1 MKIILRHLNCWAASE
16 FPGCST
22 TFLLVQQQVWYVHG
36 MHQCRFIGKSI
47 VLRQSQSEAQPLQDH
62 TWDFQ
67 DMRGGC
73 EYAKHLAFVGN
84 KNKLEVLWSRRKK
97 KRDATQPNRSN
108 HIYLSLERTGSNNA
122 EWDVTSKTLFSES
135 SQYCPSRGLHDRR
148 VINSSG
154 ISPFLG

>member
-1 MKIILRHLNCWAASE
+1 
-16 FPGCST
+16 
-22 TFLLVQQQVWYVHG
+22 

-84 KNKLEVLWSRRKK
+84 KNKLEVL
-97 KRDATQPNRSN
+97 
-108 HIYLSLERTGSNNA
+108 
-122 EWDVTSKTLFSES
+122 
-135 SQYCPSRGLHDRR
+135 
-148 VINSSG
+148 
-154 ISPFLG
+154 